1 MSFQIQ
7 IIKSTET
14 DFEQFIN
21 QLTLFLIIIILFLM
35 ILFCLLCLCHM
46 CLKMHL
52 ARNNKWQMINIRQTV
67 RYAPKFTPYN
77 NSMHLAI
84 IQLIL
89 KQLWIIEWNSPLFYV
104 RIDRLTLKQW
114 KSILKAMTLLIVR
127 MLKFFAALFII
138 FEIPNKLIFRS
149 ISKLLDIS
157 VKSFFQYIE

>member
-52 ARNNKWQMINIRQTV
+52 ARNNHDK
-67 RYAPKFTPYN
+67 
-77 NSMHLAI
+77 
-84 IQLIL
+84 
-89 KQLWIIEWNSPLFYV
+89 
-104 RIDRLTLKQW
+104 
-114 KSILKAMTLLIVR
+114 
-127 MLKFFAALFII
+127 
-138 FEIPNKLIFRS
+138 
-149 ISKLLDIS
+149 
-157 VKSFFQYIE
+157 